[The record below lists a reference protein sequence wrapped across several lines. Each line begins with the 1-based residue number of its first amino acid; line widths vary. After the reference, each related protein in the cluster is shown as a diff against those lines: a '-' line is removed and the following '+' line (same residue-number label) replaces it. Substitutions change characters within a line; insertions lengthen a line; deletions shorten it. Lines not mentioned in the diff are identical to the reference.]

1 MYSVTQVKKDDMS
14 QGIAQ
19 CAVQLESAIYINRVN
34 LNIEDTE
41 EEETLGRAFRVVTD
55 AERFHFLRVLTMN
68 SGDTIRLE
76 VLQEMTIGYRME
88 GWQDRVEAILG
99 NIVWLL
105 QEVEKPVNDV
115 VVDSPRVQKGEVTGR
130 IR

>member
-76 VLQEMTIGYRME
+76 VSQEMTIGYRME
-88 GWQDRVEAILG
+88 GRVEVILG

-105 QEVEKPVNDV
+105 QEAEKPVNDV
-115 VVDSPRVQKGEVTGR
+115 VVDSPREQKGEVTGG